1 MPPNRPCCMT
11 FRYLRFFFLGNFCLL
26 TTVGQA
32 QVSGAAPKPTATPV
46 AVDSAR
52 LRSLAQPVLEEK
64 AVATPPPAPITPTAK
79 KAPAW
84 VSKKGPYRPSR
95 TLDHD
100 LLHTRLDLRPDWQA
114 QQLVGT
120 ATLTLRPHFYP
131 QNTVELDAKAM
142 RIGRV
147 VRLDTVRASDELRVG
162 LVVRDSVLAQLRADT
177 TGLLRLDSAL
187 VARSRAYRDTVLTA
201 NGKVL
206 TTDTLQFK
214 HDGKT
219 LAVDL
224 RRPFTRQERIFLKID
239 YVARPGDLPTGGG
252 DAVKSDRGLYFVNP
266 AGADST
272 KPRQLWTQGE
282 TEANSVWF
290 PTIDAP
296 NVKMTQDV
304 FLTVEPNFRTLSNG
318 RSVGSVINPD
328 STRTDHW
335 QQTRPHAPY
344 LAMLAVGEYAVV
356 PDGEVDGVPVS
367 YYVEPKF
374 QPYAKDIFG
383 RTPEMLKF
391 FNEKFG
397 LKYPW
402 EKYAQIVVRDFVTGA
417 MENTTATVHHESV
430 QKTPKQ
436 LVDANDDNTIAHEL
450 AHQWF
455 GNYVTAES
463 WANLPLNEAFAT
475 YAEYLWA
482 EHKHGRDAADYEA
495 QQHLNEYLAEAEQ
508 KQEPLVRFQ
517 YRDREEMFDAHSYQK
532 GARVLH
538 QLRRL
543 IGDEAFFEAINRYLT
558 KNALGTTEIHD
569 LREAVENVTGR
580 DFNWF
585 FTQWF
590 LQPGHPE
597 IKVEQNYDVGR
608 FTVTVSQTQDTLYTP
623 VFRLPTTLDV
633 WVNNKRT
640 RYDVVLDKPKQVF
653 EFPLNRR
660 PDLVLLDAERVI
672 PGNIEHVKPL
682 RDWVFQYRN
691 AEPFAS
697 RYEAITRLENN
708 MTDSVAR
715 SIMMLGLTDKFWR
728 IRQVA
733 AGNFTDYDGP
743 QFVEIELM
751 LQKLIKQDPSPAVRA
766 EALIALSSF
775 NDDENVE
782 LYRAAL
788 QDTSDRVAAEALEA
802 YLITKPDDAGTIAAR
817 FEQSANPEVVVAVG
831 NYLANGGDE
840 ARYPWFQTQL
850 ERLNSSGLYQFLPVF
865 GKYLIKSNDAVK
877 RRSISLLDGIARRN
891 DTYFVRLAAYQ
902 VLGLL
907 TDVEGVKG
915 LRRDIK
921 ANERDPKLAELYKQ
935 MVEF

>member
-1 MPPNRPCCMT
+1 MPL
-11 FRYLRFFFLGNFCLL
+11 RYLRYFFFLGTCCLL
-26 TTVGQA
+26 TAVGQA
-32 QVSGAAPKPTATPV
+32 QVSGAAPRPAVADSVPARPV
-46 AVDSAR
+46 
-52 LRSLAQPVLEEK
+52 AQPVLEEI
-64 AVATPPPAPITPTAK
+64 AVLAPPPAPTTGAAK

-95 TLDHD
+95 TLPHD
-100 LLHTRLDLRPDWQA
+100 LLHTRLDLRPDWQR
-114 QQLVGT
+114 QELTGT

-131 QNTVELDAKAM
+131 QTTVELDAKAM
-142 RIGRV
+142 RVQRV
-147 VRLDTVRASDELRVG
+147 VRLDTVRASDELRVS
-162 LVVRDSVLAQLRADT
+162 LVVRDSLRAQLRADT
-177 TGLLRLDSAL
+177 TGQLRLDSAF
-187 VARSRAYRDTVLTA
+187 VARSRMHGDTVLTA
-201 NGKVL
+201 EGKVI
-206 TTDTLQFK
+206 TSDTLKFQ

-219 LAVDL
+219 LTINL
-224 RRPFTRQERIFLKID
+224 GRNFTRQQRVVLRIE
-239 YVARPGDLPTGGG
+239 YAARPADLPPGTGKG
-252 DAVKSDRGLYFVNP
+252 DRGLYFVNP
-266 AGADST
+266 MGADST

-290 PTIDAP
+290 PTFDSP

-304 FLTVEPNFRTLSNG
+304 FLTVEPAFKTLSNG
-318 RSVGSVINPD
+318 RLVKSTTNPD
-328 STRTDHW
+328 GTRTDHW
-335 QQTRPHAPY
+335 RQTRPHAPY

-367 YYVEPKF
+367 YYVEPAY
-374 QPYAKDIFG
+374 QPYAKHIFG
-383 RTPEMLKF
+383 RTPEMLRF

-397 LKYPW
+397 VRYPW
-402 EKYAQIVVRDFVTGA
+402 EKYAQVVVRDFVTGA

-508 KQEPLVRFQ
+508 KQEPLVRFH

-538 QLRRL
+538 QLRKL
-543 IGDEAFFEAINRYLT
+543 IGDEAFFESLNRYLT
-558 KNALGTTEIHD
+558 KNALGTAEIHD
-569 LREAVENVTGR
+569 LREVVEEVTGQ

-597 IKVEQNYDVGR
+597 IKVEQNFDVGR
-608 FTVTVSQTQDTLYTP
+608 FTVTISQTQDTLYTP
-623 VFRLPTTLDV
+623 IFRLPTTLDL
-633 WVNNKRT
+633 WVNNRRT

-672 PGNIEHVKPL
+672 PGSIEHSKPL
-682 RDWVFQYRN
+682 KDWVFQYRN
-691 AEPFAS
+691 SEPYAA

-751 LQKLIKQDPSPAVRA
+751 LQKLIRFDPVPAVRA

-775 NDDENVE
+775 NDDENVD

-802 YLITKPDDAGTIAAR
+802 YLITKPDDAAAIAAR
-817 FEQSANPEVVVAVG
+817 FEHSDNPEVVVAVG
-831 NYLANGGDE
+831 NFLANGGDE

-850 ERLNSSGLYQFLPVF
+850 ERLNASGLYQFLPVF

-877 RRSISLLDGIARRN
+877 RRSISLLDGIARRH

-921 ANERDPKLAELYKQ
+921 ATERDPKLVDLYKQ

>member
-1 MPPNRPCCMT
+1 MPPSGIPLNRPYCMT
-11 FRYLRFFFLGNFCLL
+11 FRYLRIFFFLGNLCLL
-26 TTVGQA
+26 AAPSQA
-32 QVSGAAPKPTATPV
+32 QVSGAAPRPTPIV
-46 AVDSAR
+46 ADSVRVRPPA
-52 LRSLAQPVLEEK
+52 PVLEEK
-64 AVATPPPAPITPTAK
+64 TVATSPPVALTATAK

-95 TLDHD
+95 PLAHD
-100 LLHTRLDLRPDWQA
+100 LLHTRLDLRPDWQR
-114 QQLVGT
+114 QELTGT

-147 VRLDTVRASDELRVG
+147 MRLDTVRASDELRVSI
-162 LVVRDSVLAQLRADT
+162 VVRDSLRAQLRADT
-177 TGLLRLDSAL
+177 TGQLRLDSAF
-187 VARSRAYRDTVLTA
+187 VARSRLHADTLLTADGKVITSDTLKFQHEGNVLTV
-201 NGKVL
+201 NLGR
-206 TTDTLQFK
+206 T
-214 HDGKT
+214 
-219 LAVDL
+219 
-224 RRPFTRQERIFLKID
+224 FTRQQRIVLRIE
-239 YVARPGDLPTGGG
+239 YAARPGDLPASTGKG
-252 DAVKSDRGLYFVNP
+252 DRGLYFVNP
-266 AGADST
+266 TGADST

-304 FLTVEPNFRTLSNG
+304 FLTVEPKFKTLSNG
-318 RSVGSVINPD
+318 RLVKSVANPD

-335 QQTRPHAPY
+335 QLTRPHAPY
-344 LAMLAVGEYAVV
+344 LAMLAVGDYAVV
-356 PDGEVDGVPVS
+356 PDGDVDGVPVS
-367 YYVEPKF
+367 YYVEPAY

-383 RTPEMLKF
+383 RTPDMLRF

-397 LKYPW
+397 VRYPW
-402 EKYAQIVVRDFVTGA
+402 EKYAQVVVRDFVTGA

-495 QQHLNEYLAEAEQ
+495 QQQLNEYLAEAEQ
-508 KQEPLVRFQ
+508 KQEPLVRFN

-538 QLRRL
+538 QLRKL
-543 IGDEAFFEAINRYLT
+543 IGDEAFFESLSRYLK
-558 KNALGTTEIHD
+558 KNALGTAEIHD
-569 LREAVENVTGR
+569 LREVVEEVTGQ

-597 IKVEQNYDVGR
+597 IRVEQNYDVGR
-608 FTVTVSQTQDTLYTP
+608 FTVTISQNQDTLYTP
-623 VFRLPTTLDV
+623 IFRLPTTLDV
-633 WVNNKRT
+633 WVNNRRT

-672 PGNIEHVKPL
+672 PGSIEHTKPL
-682 RDWVFQYRN
+682 KDWVFQYRN
-691 AEPFAS
+691 SEPYAA

-751 LQKLIKQDPSPAVRA
+751 LQKLIRFDPSPAVRA

-782 LYRAAL
+782 LYRTAL

-802 YLITKPDDAGTIAAR
+802 YLITKPDDAAAIAAR
-817 FEQSANPEVVVAVG
+817 FEHSDNPEVVVAVG

-877 RRSISLLDGIARRN
+877 RRSIALLDGIARRN